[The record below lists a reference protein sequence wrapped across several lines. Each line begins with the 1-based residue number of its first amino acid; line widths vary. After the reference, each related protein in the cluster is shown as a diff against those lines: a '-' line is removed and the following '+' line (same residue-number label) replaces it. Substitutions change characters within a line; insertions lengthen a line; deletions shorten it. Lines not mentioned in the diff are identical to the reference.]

1 MTPRE
6 RENVF
11 RRARMDVLKLRTQ
24 LLRGTAG
31 EITSLLKGALEEIKT
46 LLASQPSDYQ
56 RWQLPQLKRSI
67 ESTMAEFE
75 RGGSRALSDGA
86 RQAFAAGQQLVD
98 APIDAGGIRIAAV
111 LPELDI
117 RQLTA
122 MRTFMVDRIGDIS
135 STTARRIAGEL
146 GLVTIGAQS
155 PGEAIGNIADLVD
168 GGRTRAISIVRT
180 EVGRAFSVAADERMT
195 QAAEILPGL
204 KKQWRRSGKIHS
216 RLHHDS
222 IDGQIRDVDKP
233 FTLGNGVQIMFPRD
247 PAAPV
252 GETINCG
259 CESLTYMESWDVKNP
274 GRVPFTDRELQ
285 LSQTKRDLHDAG
297 FDAAA

>member
-1 MTPRE
+1 
-6 RENVF
+6 
-11 RRARMDVLKLRTQ
+11 MDVLKLRTQ

-31 EITSLLKGALEEIKT
+31 EITSLLKGSLAEIKT
-46 LLASQPSDYQ
+46 ILASQPSDYQ

-67 ESTMAEFE
+67 ESALDEFE
-75 RGGSRALSDGA
+75 RGGARALSDGA
-86 RQAFAAGQQLVD
+86 RQAFAAGQSLVD
-98 APIDAGGIRIAAV
+98 DPIEAGGVRIAAV
-111 LPELDI
+111 LPELDT
-117 RQLTA
+117 RQLAA

-146 GLVTIGAQS
+146 GLVTIGAES
-155 PGEAIGNIADLVD
+155 PGDAIGNIADLVE
-168 GGRTRAISIVRT
+168 GGRTRAITIVRT

-222 IDGQIRDVDKP
+222 IDGQIRDQDAP

-259 CESLTYMESWDVKNP
+259 CESLPYMESWDVKNP

>member
-1 MTPRE
+1 
-6 RENVF
+6 
-11 RRARMDVLKLRTQ
+11 MDVLKLRTQ

-31 EITSLLKGALEEIKT
+31 EITSLLKGSLEEIKT

-98 APIDAGGIRIAAV
+98 DPIEAGGVRIAAV
-111 LPELDI
+111 LPELDT
-117 RQLTA
+117 RQLMA
-122 MRTFMVDRIGDIS
+122 MRTFMVDRIGGIS

-155 PGEAIGNIADLVD
+155 PGEAIGNIADLVE
-168 GGRTRAISIVRT
+168 GGRSRAIGIVRT
-180 EVGRAFSVAADERMT
+180 EVGRVFSVAANERME
-195 QAAEILPGL
+195 QATEELLGL

-222 IDGQIRDVDKP
+222 IDGQIRDVDQP

-252 GETINCG
+252 GEVIHCG
-259 CESLTYMESWDVKNP
+259 CESLPYMESWDVKNP
-274 GRVPFTDRELQ
+274 GRVPFTDDELR

-297 FDAAA
+297 FDSKAA

>member
-1 MTPRE
+1 M
-6 RENVF
+6 V
-11 RRARMDVLKLRTQ
+11 
-24 LLRGTAG
+24 
-31 EITSLLKGALEEIKT
+31 
-46 LLASQPSDYQ
+46 
-56 RWQLPQLKRSI
+56 
-67 ESTMAEFE
+67 
-75 RGGSRALSDGA
+75 DGA
-86 RQAFAAGQQLVD
+86 GYSRTKARG
-98 APIDAGGIRIAAV
+98 IAGG
-111 LPELDI
+111 
-117 RQLTA
+117 
-122 MRTFMVDRIGDIS
+122 
-135 STTARRIAGEL
+135 L

-155 PGEAIGNIADLVD
+155 PGDAIGTIADLVE
-168 GGRTRAISIVRT
+168 GGRTRAITIVRT

-259 CESLTYMESWDVKNP
+259 CESQPYMESWDVKNP

-285 LSQTKRDLHDAG
+285 LSQTKRDLQMMRGSTPACNK
-297 FDAAA
+297 